1 MGHTFGVF
9 SKSVGNVT
17 FGKMRSSLVEGAFHP
32 NHPKHPES
40 PNRPRAQDRYAG
52 YQNPLLGD
60 PGKGQ
65 IGRWQSVKV
74 DSLEIVIDQMIEQ
87 FLRDKKWY
95 AKVRCREA
103 LWNMYRRLEW
113 WVNQQIDPQKNDYQR
128 ALLMVRDC
136 IYKILKNTEQE
147 GGTHHD
153 VSLPVCPAPYYHH
166 FSGYYL
172 NHYDAID
179 KEVPT
184 FDMRDLPLSDT
195 FNGLFRYVSST
206 EDQEWQVVHSVGTNE
221 MVGNEN
227 IMKLD
232 VTSLKHGN
240 SSKVTFQW
248 RFKKQGFIRFK
259 YLASTAPGDG
269 LLFFINNNQV
279 GGEWN
284 QSSTWQEA
292 KFFVKPGQTYK
303 FDWFVRRMSDRR
315 FGKNAV
321 YIKDV
326 ECVEVVQSLDEQ
338 TPPDL
343 DTIGPDAYDIPGWEW
358 ITLSDSSIISTFF
371 TGINDN
377 HPRKVQRIMDAE
389 CSGVFSFQYE
399 MGVEPPPSPEQ
410 SSLFFNDEFT
420 SRSQSGSTEHGSTAV
435 SQHQSQWS
443 LDGKSSSTQEDFASI
458 VYNVAIGDDC
468 TVDFTGIIE
477 MICPPREIDH
487 YEERTTQ
494 ISTPIH
500 FSFSGENQ
508 WTWKTIDGLGDGIYI
523 EDPIVSGR
531 GDAIYIVN
539 LEADG
544 WMDFSYFTGLRDTE
558 SLRIIINDVEHLVV
572 SGDEWEENV
581 RIPLEKGTNTIIF
594 RILDSLTE
602 KPIEE
607 EYPGTFSYGS
617 SRGKHTTP
625 MGSYI
630 DVEREWDTDRYSSS
644 TDEDGSENVYEIFLN
659 PGTTFE
665 FSEELELKKIIDDS
679 EPDLYETV
687 FSEDFNKQGN
697 YAPGIS
703 VADNWEWEDIV
714 TRYQGP
720 GHGGDGV
727 LKVENK
733 NGTRNRLYLDDVY
746 LDEPGYVK
754 FEYGG
759 SFSEYE
765 NLQLY
770 DNGRL
775 IWTGN
780 EGTSDPLGITVKV
793 PLGSGKHSLKW
804 VFEDYDEIRVPDTTN
819 YVPPKKPDP
828 ITGGEVCYSAGTEK
842 HLIHYNDYP
851 NIPGHGSFN
860 ARRFS
865 LNYTTSNSRKGPT
878 ILYYDGS
885 KPIGIGTETNGRT
898 ISRNIYNSGSS
909 ITKAKYSER
918 LKVYA
923 GKGYDVPN
931 SFDVPIKG
939 WYFKPDKNT
948 TDPRPIHY
956 DNTYV
961 LTSEQVQPNKRMS
974 KAMWYAAYDSIGNED
989 IFVEFEYLFYTHD
1002 LNNGQSNSNYQ
1013 KYTSQRYLGRVLRGR
1028 LNNSN
1033 EITSTDSVFSLTYN
1047 QNTAGSIG
1055 KIQLPTEINNWD
1067 KRLVYGPKR
1076 LNNYYSPHSVG
1087 TYCVIFD
1094 FYALAKNLPIHGI
1107 GKKPYYLAIRNLKLT
1122 STRPRKFSN
1131 DFDETKVEFTVR
1143 NSSGVVRKEIYSAG
1157 NTGVSEYF
1165 INIDIPQGRW
1175 YGIDYKLLKGKSYKG
1190 GLEDNGGLFTLSRGT
1205 VEETWIDYCI
1215 DKKGTMYPSHNSP
1228 YEPST
1233 QPPTRVI
1240 IPEDSWCWIDTIEV
1254 NQEKRSRSL
1263 RSNTFTPASTS
1274 KSSLK
1279 AASKSYV
1286 RVRVY
1291 DDDNGTLLSD
1301 KKYADFDDVQ
1311 LIKANIKNETKKGKN
1326 YSIRV
1331 KFFGNSDAEA
1341 RLTNGEYTFY
1351 DKLPLPKS
1359 VAFVYDLK
1367 TTANVPIW
1375 MGGCNGSKIHVNVYD
1390 QSGLKIQ
1397 TNSFE
1402 TSDIHEFAIEGL
1414 SKPNISKVRVEILTE
1429 QRGEVSEWTGKEY
1442 LTTFK
1447 LRSARAIENW
1457 TITPS
1462 PFHSQLD
1469 FFIDGVKKGSYTNAG
1484 GTPTFLVDKG
1494 RHVFTWVFTAH
1505 GKGEVWDYCNIDFIK
1520 LTNWICDKVLV
1531 TPYCDPGNGDKCV
1544 EALIKCLLA
1553 LWKER
1558 PEACVIGKRIWLFT

>member
-206 EDQEWQVVHSVGTNE
+206 EDQEWQMVHSVGTNE
-221 MVGNEN
+221 MAGNEN

-284 QSSTWQEA
+284 QSSNWQEA
-292 KFFVKPGQTYK
+292 KFSVKPGQTYK

-338 TPPDL
+338 TPPDV
-343 DTIGPDAYDIPGWEW
+343 DTLGDAAYNVPGWEW
-358 ITLSDSSIISTFF
+358 ITFSENSIMTSYFS
-371 TGINDN
+371 GINDN
-377 HPRKVQRIMDAE
+377 LSRKVSREMDAE
-389 CSGVFSFQYE
+389 CPGEFSFQYE
-399 MGVEPPPSPEQ
+399 MGVELPPYKDE
-410 SSLFFNDEFT
+410 SSLFFDEEFDSHT
-420 SRSQSGSTEHGSTAV
+420 QIGSGERGSFAISNHSEHW
-435 SQHQSQWS
+435 H
-443 LDGKSSSTQEDFASI
+443 LDGRSSSTQEDSASI
-458 VYNVAIGDDC
+458 SYDVKIGDDC
-468 TVDFTGIIE
+468 IVDITGIVQL
-477 MICPPREIDH
+477 ICPPLEIDH
-487 YEERTTQ
+487 YEERSRTVTDPLQ
-494 ISTPIH
+494 
-500 FSFSGENQ
+500 FSFSGVNN
-508 WTWKTIDGLGDGIYI
+508 WKWKVVEGVGTGIHI
-523 EDPIVSGR
+523 EDPITSGKS
-531 GDAIYIVN
+531 DATYRVEM
-539 LEADG
+539 EADG
-544 WMDFSYFTGLRDTE
+544 WLEFNYMTDLRDTE
-558 SLRIIINDVEHLVV
+558 ELFVIVNGVEQLAL
-572 SGDEWEENV
+572 SGKKREKKV
-581 RIPLEKGTNTIIF
+581 RIPLEKGSNTIIF
-594 RILDSLTE
+594 RILDTLTE
-602 KPIEE
+602 EPLEE
-607 EYPGTFSYGS
+607 EYPGEFSYGS
-617 SRGKHTTP
+617 STGKHITP

-630 DVEREWDTDRYSSS
+630 NVDREWQTDRYSSS
-644 TDEDGSENVYEIFLN
+644 TDEDRSENVYEVFLN
-659 PGTTFE
+659 PGSSFNFT
-665 FSEELELKKIIDDS
+665 EELELKSNVEETESD
-679 EPDLYETV
+679 EYELI
-687 FSEDFNKQGN
+687 FSENFNKRDT
-697 YAPGIS
+697 YSPK
-703 VADNWEWEDIV
+703 VRVKDNWEWEDIV
-714 TRYQGP
+714 TRYQGE

-733 NGTRNRLYLDDVY
+733 DGTRNRLYVEDLL

-759 SFSEYE
+759 SFSEFE
-765 NLQLY
+765 NLRLY
-770 DNGRL
+770 NNDRL
-775 IWTGN
+775 IWSGN
-780 EGTSDPLGITVKV
+780 QGTSDPLGITVKV
-793 PLGSGKHSLKW
+793 GLGSGRHTLTW
-804 VFEDYDEIRVPDTTN
+804 VFEDYDKVKVPDPN
-819 YVPPKKPDP
+819 YEPPIIPKLDP
-828 ITGGEVCYSAGTEK
+828 VTGGERCYKADTHAYIGDYNYMPPSEGNKYPTISDRKFTVKFDSYYDGPSKIYYENSKPIAQGTEK
-842 HLIHYNDYP
+842 DGFTI
-851 NIPGHGSFN
+851 
-860 ARRFS
+860 RRFV
-865 LNYTTSNSRKGPT
+865 
-878 ILYYDGS
+878 
-885 KPIGIGTETNGRT
+885 
-898 ISRNIYNSGSS
+898 YNSS
-909 ITKAKYSER
+909 ITKAKYTER
-918 LKVYA
+918 LRIYA
-923 GKGYDVPN
+923 GKGFHVPN
-931 SFDVPIKG
+931 AFNIPIDY
-939 WYFKPDKNT
+939 WYFSPNSLSSKK
-948 TDPRPIHY
+948 DPIY
-956 DNTYV
+956 YNGTYV
-961 LTSEQVQPNKRMS
+961 LSSEQLSNKGGES
-974 KAMWYAAYDSIGNED
+974 IYWYAVYEGLGDENVQIEFDYQYYIFDPHNKQGNPNGEQVSIRKMKGHALHGVYIPSKKTYQLGKN
-989 IFVEFEYLFYTHD
+989 IGFSTPLSGS
-1002 LNNGQSNSNYQ
+1002 NGKKEN
-1013 KYTSQRYLGRVLRGR
+1013 
-1028 LNNSN
+1028 
-1033 EITSTDSVFSLTYN
+1033 
-1047 QNTAGSIG
+1047 IG
-1055 KIQLPTEINNWD
+1055 KIQSPNLITDWNTSKHHGPI
-1067 KRLVYGPKR
+1067 KVYASQPGPNCIVFAFN
-1076 LNNYYSPHSVG
+1076 LLYSRNSL
-1087 TYCVIFD
+1087 T
-1094 FYALAKNLPIHGI
+1094 
-1107 GKKPYYLAIRNLKLT
+1107 GKHNIPYYFAIRNLKLT
-1122 STRPRKFSN
+1122 SDKHRKFSN
-1131 DFDETKVEFTVR
+1131 DFDETKVQVTVR
-1143 NSSGVVRKEIYSAG
+1143 DMKQNKIVKTNTYSAG
-1157 NTGVSEYF
+1157 KTGFAEHF
-1165 INIDIPQGRW
+1165 INVDVPLGER
-1175 YGIDYKLLKGKSYKG
+1175 YRIDYKLLKGISRRG
-1190 GLEDNGGLFTLSRGT
+1190 GLDDNGGVFTLSRGL
-1205 VEETWIDYCI
+1205 VEETWGNYCI
-1215 DKKGTMYPSHNSP
+1215 DKKGAIYLKGNSP
-1228 YEPST
+1228 YEPYT
-1233 QPPTRVI
+1233 PPPTREI
-1240 IPEDSWCWIDTIEV
+1240 IPDDSWCWIDTIDV
-1254 NQEKRSRSL
+1254 YQGKK
-1263 RSNTFTPASTS
+1263 S
-1274 KSSLK
+1274 KVCRD
-1279 AASKSYV
+1279 AYV
-1286 RVRVY
+1286 RVRIY
-1291 DDDNGTLLSD
+1291 DEDNGKLLSER
-1301 KKYADFDDVQ
+1301 KYSDFED
-1311 LIKANIKNETKKGKN
+1311 LNIIRAAITNESNTGKN
-1326 YSIRV
+1326 YSIKIKLYTECDV
-1331 KFFGNSDAEA
+1331 EA
-1341 RLTNGEYTFY
+1341 RLTNGEYTFN

-1359 VAFVYDLK
+1359 EAFVYDFK

-1390 QSGLKIQ
+1390 QSGVKIQ
-1397 TNSFE
+1397 RNSFE

-1414 SKPNISKVRVEILTE
+1414 SKPNVSKVRVEILTE

-1447 LRSARAIENW
+1447 LRNARAIENW
-1457 TITPS
+1457 TIAPS
-1462 PFHSQLD
+1462 PFNSQLD
-1469 FFIDGVKKGSYTNAG
+1469 FFIDGVLKGSYTNAS

-1494 RHVFTWVFTAH
+1494 KHVFTWVFTAH
-1505 GKGEVWDYCNIDFIK
+1505 GKGEVWDYCNIDYIK